1 MTRGTEKVE
10 VGQLRKKIESIHFI
24 IKRSAL
30 PDGNF
35 LILKI
40 REDEFAEF
48 VDSNGMISTAPV
60 DFIFEFTEIVK

>member
-10 VGQLRKKIESIHFI
+10 VGQLRKKIENIHSI

-30 PDGNF
+30 PDCNF

-40 REDEFAEF
+40 REDKFVEF
-48 VDSNGMISTAPV
+48 VDSTGMISTAPI